1 MPNWADAIQA
11 CMSVASLFVTAGAAY
26 LVVQQLNYAGL
37 ALRAQK
43 TSSDIASVLIVWERL
58 DQHWV
63 RFRSAKT
70 DEAKRFEF
78 GQLIS
83 YYEMACSLFR
93 DKVFTTRATRTLH
106 EHLHEILPV
115 MRADATFKELFD
127 DLRTDES
134 TFENIVW
141 FCKQPA
147 PSAGDQRHTAPNQC
161 EVF

>member
-1 MPNWADAIQA
+1 LAI
-11 CMSVASLFVTAGAAY
+11 GA
-26 LVVQQLNYAGL
+26 QN
-37 ALRAQK
+37 
-43 TSSDIASVLIVWERL
+43 TSNDIASVLVIWERL

-63 RFRSAKT
+63 RFRSAT

-93 DKVFTTRATRTLH
+93 DKVFTTRASRTLH

-115 MRADATFKELFD
+115 MQADATFKALFEN
-127 DLRTDES
+127 LRTDES

-141 FCKQPA
+141 FCRQP
-147 PSAGDQRHTAPNQC
+147 PPPEIAGQSVGARRK
-161 EVF
+161 